1 MILKSLTYI
10 KAYLKEYIKVLV
22 DSGELDADVIIKIEG
37 IGREEKPD
45 NEGIFITLLHIEEE
59 TSTKQATPTYTKYST
74 YEKPEIQV
82 NLHVMLSAQHSNYE
96 TALRYIS
103 LVLQAFQSNTVIRTG
118 EEDEDLRISLHP
130 ISLEHMTNLWQTL
143 GAKLMPAVVYKVRML
158 TVQASKILTTKP
170 ILVTKVN
177 RMAPVDPAAIKANR
191 KAEEDRLK
199 AEEENGPAYITRL
212 KANDATVEQDF
223 EAKKKEQEALLAAEI
238 TREAENQKIID
249 DAKREEVKKRLQSEY
264 NHNK

>member
-1 MILKSLTYI
+1 
-10 KAYLKEYIKVLV
+10 
-22 DSGELDADVIIKIEG
+22 
-37 IGREEKPD
+37 
-45 NEGIFITLLHIEEE
+45 
-59 TSTKQATPTYTKYST
+59 
-74 YEKPEIQV
+74 
-82 NLHVMLSAQHSNYE
+82 
-96 TALRYIS
+96 
-103 LVLQAFQSNTVIRTG
+103 
-118 EEDEDLRISLHP
+118 
-130 ISLEHMTNLWQTL
+130 MTNLWQTL

-238 TREAENQKIID
+238 AREAENQKIID

-264 NHNK
+264 NNNK